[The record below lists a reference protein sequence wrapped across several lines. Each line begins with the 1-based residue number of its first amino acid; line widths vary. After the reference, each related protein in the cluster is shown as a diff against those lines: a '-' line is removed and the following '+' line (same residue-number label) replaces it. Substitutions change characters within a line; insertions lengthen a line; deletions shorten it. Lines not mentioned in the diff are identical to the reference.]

1 MLNKSKGKFTVI
13 LVVLALLALA
23 GCGGQQKLIHLQP
36 GEQVAGA
43 EVDTAANSVVQKS
56 EKIIVKV
63 KAAMMPIEHKNDLY
77 PTFWVTVENTG
88 KNKVTLQPAQ
98 ARLIDSFGN
107 QYEPLPVSV
116 KEGEEIVDGY
126 WVPDPL
132 FWGRFSTR
140 LGSPSYYMSPYPR
153 RIARGRMRGVTFYA
167 PFWRDPYFNRV
178 WVERVKI
185 VGTAGEQ
192 PEKTETIYS
201 GAKLT
206 YVLVFE
212 QLSEYVE
219 TVRLIVPEVT
229 LSDNEQSDTMDFE
242 IVFDQVITVASK

>member
-1 MLNKSKGKFTVI
+1 MLRNKGKFVAI
-13 LVVLALLALA
+13 LVGLALLALA

-56 EKIIVKV
+56 EEVIVKV

-98 ARLIDSFGN
+98 ARLIDSFGD

-116 KEGEEIVDGY
+116 KESEETVDYY

-132 FWGRFSTR
+132 FWGRFSTWR
-140 LGSPSYYMSPYPR
+140 GWPYYYMSPYPR
-153 RIARGRMRGVTFYA
+153 GIARGRIRWVTYYD
-167 PFWRDPYFNRV
+167 PFWDPYFNRV

-185 VGTAGEQ
+185 VKTAGEK

-212 QLSEYVE
+212 KLSEYVD

-229 LSDNEQSDTMDFE
+229 LADNEQSQTMDFE
-242 IVFDQVITVASK
+242 IVFDQVIKVASK